1 MSIRP
6 KPLPLSQVRP
16 SDPRPRP
23 PSLTKAQRTENREKN
38 DSERIRLSGYR
49 NIQKIKK
56 NKPHRNQP
64 YIFTKEDDELLARE
78 GEHGKIYP
86 GRPDLWATKVLRSCY
101 KKNVNAA
108 IDVFPV
114 PGGTYQLDATY
125 FSDPKTRVG
134 EYDQDEQLLKDF
146 QICAGNSTEKCEVRK
161 DYNCGCRESHD
172 GFRIPSY
179 AKFDWEQCE
188 YHPRKILRAMSK
200 KQPEPADTSSK
211 GWWSRLGGTRK
222 RRSKKER
229 KSRTR
234 KGRKGS
240 TTEKTSKVSHRRKHY
255 HRKSA
260 KSVKRRPYRKRR

>member
-6 KPLPLSQVRP
+6 KPRPLGQVRP
-16 SDPRPRP
+16 IDPRPRP
-23 PSLTKAQRTENREKN
+23 PSLTKAQRTKIREKN
-38 DSERIRLSGYR
+38 ESEHIRLTGYR
-49 NIQKIKK
+49 NIQKVKK
-56 NKPHRNQP
+56 NEVVRLQP
-64 YIFTKEDDELLARE
+64 YEFTKEDDEILARE

-108 IDVFPV
+108 LDVFYV
-114 PGGTYQLDATY
+114 PGGAYQLDATY

-146 QICAGNSTEKCEVRK
+146 QICAGNSTEKCKVRK
-161 DYNCGCRESHD
+161 DYNCGCRESYD

-179 AKFDWEQCE
+179 AKYDGEQCK
-188 YHPRKILRAMSK
+188 YTPFKINRAMSK
-200 KQPEPADTSSK
+200 KQPEPADTNSK

-222 RRSKKER
+222 RRSKKGR

-240 TTEKTSKVSHRRKHY
+240 TTKKTSKVFHRRKHY
-255 HRKSA
+255 QRKSTKGV
-260 KSVKRRPYRKRR
+260 KSRPHRKRR